1 MESLNRFFFIFSL
14 VMTSF
19 VLWSCQQVQYPAVV
33 VVALDD
39 FSVDDVVCNQD
50 QLASERSGWFILCRD
65 SVRFTH
71 AYTTSTM
78 SVPALASVL
87 TGTYP
92 YQHGLHTNSGQSLK
106 PELETIAEEAVGKH
120 WRTAFFSGGAPVFR
134 KTGLHQGFESFDDI
148 WNISPEELF
157 KPFKQSVAGFR
168 EWSKDGMEHSPFLSV
183 FYAPDLAYS
192 TGDFRDEILLSKG
205 SSFVS
210 RLAQLDESL
219 YELFQ
224 ILEKSKRWKDSLV
237 VVLGLHGRPKPQSLP
252 RIKGA
257 NLSSGNLQVGLFIKP
272 IQKGQLRTPWTI
284 DRPVNLADV
293 GKSLQEIISGD
304 RNPSME
310 SAWPITSLNKD
321 LQGPAGNGH
330 SESRPLLIE
339 SFWEPWLG
347 LAGWSRAAVV
357 LDDQLWAFTP
367 QLKAYNLLLEFPES
381 TALKASEI
389 KRGKLESIKTQLA
402 QIGFP
407 TREIGSPPPA
417 VGHSLDWRTRVLE
430 IPYNLWI
437 EASLRKDLLKR
448 IVEIFADFPKQP
460 EVAALALRIAIEVED
475 WTIVAKIGKE
485 RKDLFLE
492 NLALNQLQGSRR
504 PLQNVCFDLGAK
516 KKLSAH
522 DYRKCSDSMFNK
534 YLIEKSKKDPLRE
547 FEKFYDIV
555 ILREAI
561 RKTDLALQ
569 IRVDPKSLD
578 VHWPSYFE
586 LFLTLPE
593 NQKLQSQLLRSVQ
606 RNYQEE
612 IN

>member
-1 MESLNRFFFIFSL
+1 MESLNRFFFVFSL

-19 VLWSCQQVQYPAVV
+19 VLWSCQQIQYPAVV

-87 TGTYP
+87 TGIYP
-92 YQHGLHTNSGQSLK
+92 YQHGLHTNSGQTLK
-106 PELETIAEEAVGKH
+106 PEIETLAEQAVGKH

-134 KTGLHQGFESFDDI
+134 KTGLHQGFEYFDDI
-148 WNISPEELF
+148 WNISPAELF
-157 KPFKQSVAGFR
+157 KPFKQSIAGFR
-168 EWSKDGMEHSPFLSV
+168 EWSKDGVEQSPFLTV

-192 TGDFRDEILLSKG
+192 TGDFRDEVLLSKG

-224 ILEKSKRWKDSLV
+224 ILGKSKRWKDSLV
-237 VVLGLHGRPKPQSLP
+237 IVVGLHGRPKPQSYP

-284 DRPVNLADV
+284 NRPVNLADV
-293 GKSLQEIISGD
+293 GKSLQEIVSGVP
-304 RNPSME
+304 NPAIDNS
-310 SAWPITSLNKD
+310 WPITSLNKD
-321 LQGPAGNGH
+321 LQGPAGNPQ

-347 LAGWSRAAVV
+347 LSGWSRAAVV
-357 LDDQLWAFTP
+357 WDDQLLTFTP
-367 QLKAYNLLLEFPES
+367 QLKAYNLFVEFPEN
-381 TALKASEI
+381 APLKASEI
-389 KRGKLESIKTQLA
+389 KRGKLEKIQTQLA
-402 QIGFP
+402 SIGFP
-407 TREIGSPPPA
+407 IREISSSPRTLS
-417 VGHSLDWRTRVLE
+417 HKQDWRTRVLE
-430 IPYNLWI
+430 IPYNLWV
-437 EASLRKDLLKR
+437 ESSLRKDLMKR
-448 IVEIFADFPKQP
+448 IFEIYEDFSKQP
-460 EVAALALRIAIEVED
+460 EVVALALRIAIEVED
-475 WTIVAKIGKE
+475 WTIVSKIGKE

-492 NLALNQLQGSRR
+492 NLALNHLQGTRR
-504 PLQNVCFDLGAK
+504 PLQNVCFELGARK
-516 KKLSAH
+516 KISSH
-522 DYRKCSDSMFNK
+522 DYRKCSDPMFNR
-534 YLIEKSKKDPLRE
+534 YLIEKSKKDPLRD
-547 FEKFYDIV
+547 FERFYDIA
-555 ILREAI
+555 ILRETI
-561 RKTDLALQ
+561 RKTDFALQ
-569 IRVDPKSLD
+569 IRFDPRSLD
-578 VHWPSYFE
+578 VQWPSYFE